1 MSNNEFTVLPL
12 ILKISNKDISNIME
26 KALDQGSCLHWCYNI
41 ESMYQS
47 EMGSVSS
54 IISNGGTLLF
64 YGMEQ
69 VYQLTKSKLMLGIQQ
84 ALPYLTQFIK
94 GDTLEVSSMS
104 SDDADFIIQMALWNE
119 VLFD

>member
-1 MSNNEFTVLPL
+1 MSNNEFTMLPL
-12 ILKISNKDISNIME
+12 ILKISNQDISNIME
-26 KALDQGSCLHWCYNI
+26 KALNEGSCLHWCYNI
-41 ESMYQS
+41 ESIYG

-94 GDTLEVSSMS
+94 GDTLELSSIDP
-104 SDDADFIIQMALWNE
+104 DDADFIIQMALWNE